1 MTTIVSLT
9 ASAPN
14 TQNTK
19 NTKDN
24 RKVVVAE
31 HTMCLVYKIP
41 DNLDLEDKTIVKKY
55 WVRGGVMYLAYT
67 NEEYFRQYYQDDDTT
82 DFYINDDD
90 TTDFYI
96 KCFVQKVQCESPYDD
111 MWGQLKYPD
120 TTTIEDAERYMD
132 FDDEEDEEDEEEVVE
147 KKVEEK
153 EKFYVMLEK
162 QVKDGFVRER
172 FEKFDT
178 AEEARTDYEKECAC
192 RGVAVSERYRVEFGT
207 CNKDGNP
214 DETIEYFENEDTDE
228 DDEEDEEDR
237 EEDEDGITDEMFQ
250 DCIDYIEKLKDIK
263 SLQELRDYEADME
276 RQNKWWLQ
284 HKMWS

>member
-1 MTTIVSLT
+1 MTTIVSQT

-31 HTMCLVYKIP
+31 HTVCLVFKIP
-41 DNLDLEDKTIVKKY
+41 NNLDLEDKTIVKKY
-55 WVRGGVMYLAYT
+55 WVKDGSMYLEYT
-67 NEEYFRQYYQDDDTT
+67 SQEYFRQYYQDDDTT
-82 DFYINDDD
+82 DFYIS
-90 TTDFYI
+90 TK

-120 TTTIEDAERYMD
+120 TTKIEDAEGYMD
-132 FDDEEDEEDEEEVVE
+132 YDDEEDEEDEEEVVE

-172 FEKFDT
+172 FEQFDT
-178 AEEARTDYEKECAC
+178 AEEARTDYERECAC

-214 DETIEYFENEDTDE
+214 DDTIEFFENEYTEE

-237 EEDEDGITDEMFQ
+237 EEDEDGITEEMLQ
-250 DCIDYIEKLKDIK
+250 DFRNYFEKLEDTK

-284 HKMWS
+284 NKMWS